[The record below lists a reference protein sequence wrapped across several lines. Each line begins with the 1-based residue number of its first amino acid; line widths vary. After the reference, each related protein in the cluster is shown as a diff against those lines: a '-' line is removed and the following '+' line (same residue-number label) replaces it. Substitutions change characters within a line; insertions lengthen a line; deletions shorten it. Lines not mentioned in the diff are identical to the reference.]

1 MNPSII
7 GVLVFVCGFG
17 GVLLGMKLKTL
28 LPEHHLRD
36 DSKHTVQIGIGLIAT
51 MTALVL
57 GLVTA
62 SAKSSFDDVNDMLKS
77 TAADLL
83 SLDNTLAQFG
93 SAAGDIRS
101 EVHEILRMRIATI
114 WPEDD
119 REVNIDPFA
128 LGDRIERVASRIRSL
143 DATTADHQWQR
154 ERANQLMTAI
164 TAVRWNV
171 ASGLT
176 VSIPPPFLAI
186 LTFWIA
192 VTFVSFG
199 MFAPGNGTV
208 ITVMFLCALS
218 IGGAI
223 FLVLE
228 MDEPFVGLIKASP
241 EPLRYALALME
252 R

>member
-1 MNPSII
+1 MNPTLI
-7 GVLVFVCGFG
+7 GVLVFACAFG
-17 GVLLGMKLKTL
+17 GTLLGMRLKSL
-28 LPEHHLRD
+28 LPEHHLHD
-36 DSKHTVQIGIGLIAT
+36 DSKGSVQLGVGLIAT

-57 GLVTA
+57 GLITA
-62 SAKSSFDDVNDMLKS
+62 SAKSSFDDVNELMKN

-83 SLDNTLAQFG
+83 SLEDALAHFG
-93 SAAGDIRS
+93 PAADSIRADM
-101 EVHEILRMRIATI
+101 HETVRLRIDMI
-114 WPEDD
+114 WPQDGGQAS
-119 REVNIDPFA
+119 IDPFA
-128 LGDRIERVASRIRSL
+128 LADRVDRMAAGIRGLVPASSEQ
-143 DATTADHQWQR
+143 QWHYN
-154 ERANQLMTAI
+154 RANELIGPI
-164 TAVRWNV
+164 TSARWNV

-176 VSIPPPFLAI
+176 NSIPPPFLAV
-186 LTFWIA
+186 LVFWIA

-199 MFAPGNGTV
+199 MFAPGNATV

-228 MDEPFVGLIKASP
+228 MDEPFAGLIRASS